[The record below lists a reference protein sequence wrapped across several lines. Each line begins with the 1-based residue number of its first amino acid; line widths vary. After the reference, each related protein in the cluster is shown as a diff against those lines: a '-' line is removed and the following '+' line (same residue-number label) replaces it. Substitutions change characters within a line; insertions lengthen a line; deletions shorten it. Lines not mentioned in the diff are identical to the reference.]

1 MRARQGIAPAFH
13 DLPNVVVAQCV
24 DKLLTN
30 THNHLQMPNAMD
42 IATLFD
48 AMQSLNAD
56 DAFKPRL
63 TLDQWRAI
71 QPFLVRQDVRAGE
84 LLMREGE
91 RDRTMFFLERGTL
104 QVFTSAPKPGAG
116 RLSILRAGSVVG
128 EAALFSDQPRMANV
142 EAMTQSAVWAMRGPR
157 FDELA
162 ARSPTIAFEIA
173 RAVAAVMGQRM
184 RANIERGNAIS

>member
-1 MRARQGIAPAFH
+1 MRVSQRIAPAFH
-13 DLPNVVVAQCV
+13 DITNVVVAQCV
-24 DKLLTN
+24 DKLSTN
-30 THNHLQMPNAMD
+30 PHMPNVMD
-42 IATLFD
+42 IVTLFD

-71 QPFLVRQDVRAGE
+71 QPFLARQETRAGE

-91 RDRTMFFLERGTL
+91 RDRTMYFLERGTL
-104 QVFTSAPKPGAG
+104 QVFTSTPKPGAG

-142 EAMTQSAVWAMRGPR
+142 EAMTPCAVWAMRGTR

-162 ARSPTIAFEIA
+162 ARSPTVALELA